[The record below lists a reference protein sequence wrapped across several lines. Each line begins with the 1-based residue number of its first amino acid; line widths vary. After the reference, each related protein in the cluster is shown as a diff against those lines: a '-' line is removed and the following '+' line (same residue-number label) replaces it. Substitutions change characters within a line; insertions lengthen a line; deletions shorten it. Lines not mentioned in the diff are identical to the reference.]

1 MKQQALAVAAAEGA
15 GLETKRKRT
24 RRDEFLDTME
34 PIVPWAELCALVEPH
49 DPKRG
54 NGRPPIR
61 LERMLRIRFVQH

>member
-34 PIVPWAELCALVEPH
+34 PIVPWAELCALVEPP
-49 DPKRG
+49 DPEPR
-54 NGRPPIR
+54 
-61 LERMLRIRFVQH
+61 